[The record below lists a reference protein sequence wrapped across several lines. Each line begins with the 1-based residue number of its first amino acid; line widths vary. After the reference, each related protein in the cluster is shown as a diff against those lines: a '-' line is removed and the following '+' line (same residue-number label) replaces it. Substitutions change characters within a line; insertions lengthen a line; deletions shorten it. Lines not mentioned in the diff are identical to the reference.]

1 MIKSLAVLVF
11 CLTLS
16 VIVCCQHQ
24 QGSKIVV
31 KILNQK
37 VDKSKIKIE
46 IESPDN
52 EKIMLWEG
60 GYVKKSVPNY
70 GVEGIKW
77 FVSYDNEILGEFV
90 HSKIIMNE
98 PLEYS
103 FIFNCS
109 KDSVLFTQVNIPGKG
124 INFSKRFKQKNGKKL
139 L

>member
-1 MIKSLAVLVF
+1 MTKSLAVLVF
-11 CLTLS
+11 YLTLS

-31 KILNQK
+31 EILNQK

-46 IESPDN
+46 IESSDN
-52 EKIMLWEG
+52 ERIVLWEG
-60 GYVKKSVPNY
+60 GDVKKSVPNY

-77 FVSYDNEILGEFV
+77 FISYDNDILGEFV

-98 PLEYS
+98 PLRYS
-103 FIFNCS
+103 FIFNCG
-109 KDSVLFTQVNIPGKG
+109 KDSILFTQVNIPSKG
-124 INFSKRFKQKNGKKL
+124 VNFSKRYTQKNGKKL